1 MKAEGESRWEEVM
14 MKIINQKQWERK
26 TPEQQENERMKFEI
40 TEELGLLEKVEELGW
55 KGLTARETGR
65 IGGRMNQKKKEKR
78 NEE

>member
-26 TPEQQENERMKFEI
+26 TPEQQENERLKFEI

-65 IGGRMNQKKKEKR
+65 IGGRMNQKK
-78 NEE
+78 

>member
-26 TPEQQENERMKFEI
+26 TPEQQENERLKFEI
-40 TEELGLLEKVEELGW
+40 TEELGLLEKVEELSW

>member
-26 TPEQQENERMKFEI
+26 KQEQQENERLKFEI

>member
-26 TPEQQENERMKFEI
+26 TPEQQENERLKFEI

-55 KGLTARETGR
+55 KGSTARETGR

>member
-1 MKAEGESRWEEVM
+1 M

-26 TPEQQENERMKFEI
+26 TPEQQENERLKFEI

>member
-1 MKAEGESRWEEVM
+1 MKKTGESRWEEVM
-14 MKIINQKQWERK
+14 MKVIDQKQWERK
-26 TPEQQENERMKFEI
+26 TPEQQESERLKFEI

-65 IGGRMNQKKKEKR
+65 IGGRMNQKKREKR

>member
-1 MKAEGESRWEEVM
+1 MKAEGESRWEELM

-26 TPEQQENERMKFEI
+26 TPEQQENERLKFEI

>member
-26 TPEQQENERMKFEI
+26 TAEQQENERLKFEI

>member
-1 MKAEGESRWEEVM
+1 MEKQGESRWEEVM
-14 MKIINQKQWERK
+14 FRMIDSKKWERK
-26 TPEQQENERMKFEI
+26 TPEQQDNERLKFEI

>member
-26 TPEQQENERMKFEI
+26 TPEQQENERLKFEI

>member
-14 MKIINQKQWERK
+14 MKIIYQKQWERK
-26 TPEQQENERMKFEI
+26 TPEQQENERLKFEI

>member
-26 TPEQQENERMKFEI
+26 TPEQQENERLKFEI

-55 KGLTARETGR
+55 KGFTARETGR

>member
-26 TPEQQENERMKFEI
+26 TPEQQENERLKFEI

-78 NEE
+78 NGE